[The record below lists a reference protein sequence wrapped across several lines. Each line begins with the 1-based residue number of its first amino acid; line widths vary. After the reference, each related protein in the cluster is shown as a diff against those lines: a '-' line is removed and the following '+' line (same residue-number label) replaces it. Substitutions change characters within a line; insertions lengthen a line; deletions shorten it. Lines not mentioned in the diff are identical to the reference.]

1 MSRSLSITCGLP
13 LLIAVAAG
21 GASYAQTTAPDAAS
35 AAASAAVGEIVVTA
49 QKRVERLQDVPV
61 TVSAVSGAA
70 LAQAGVKDLFEAVTL
85 VPGMVFSRAP
95 DDGIALTFRG
105 LGTVTRSAELEQSIA
120 LVEDGVPLAKGRLYS
135 TAFFDVNQM
144 EFIKGSEATLFG
156 KNSSLGAINVED
168 RQPGERPAFEG
179 SAGYEAV
186 DGGYTIDAAADIPL
200 SPKVQTRLAF
210 HDNDLDGWVHNDAT
224 NHNGPEQKDLG
235 FRAMLRAEP
244 NDRLTLTA
252 MYQYADNA
260 QIGYSMQLVGDIPAS
275 EGDGVLNDRTD
286 EYTSLTA
293 NHDSLHHT
301 RTDIAS
307 FKADWRAG
315 ADTLTSQTSLIH
327 YDLYYVDDL
336 DFSPDNTVAFVR
348 KERYDQVAQEF
359 RLSSPTGGRIDYQ
372 AGLFYLGS
380 HWKSSEDQHWAVPA
394 FPPPPD
400 PTSGQLFNGP
410 FTNLFTEDTST
421 YSAYA
426 SGDWRILDKLTLAGG
441 VRYSH
446 IEKDADYGRFNAAPL
461 TIWNTIANPPFD
473 LTPLK
478 HSANFFDGNASLRY
492 QLSHDVMAYVSYGH
506 GGKAGGYVETNTI
519 SVPPAALVNGKV
531 PAALVAANA
540 ALKDEIAQTFE
551 GGVKTL
557 LFDRTVRLN
566 LAAFRTDIRNFQ
578 DTVFTG
584 GSLGFI
590 TFNEPARSYGAE
602 ADGAWNVGHG
612 LELNGGFT
620 YAEATN
626 VIQPIDPATGA
637 PEVNAAGQ
645 PIYRRYQRSQAPKWI
660 YNLGAAYKRRLA
672 DDLDLQ
678 LTANLHHRGGMF
690 NQRQEE
696 YNSQPLTTLDLGAGL
711 GPANGPW
718 RLNISARNVANAI
731 SQDFASAP
739 PDPRFAAF
747 YGAYGASPNR
757 LRTVLISVEMKY

>member
-1 MSRSLSITCGLP
+1 MSNSLSMTYGLP
-13 LLIAVAAG
+13 LLLGAALG
-21 GASYAQTTAPDAAS
+21 GSAYAQTTAPDAATS
-35 AAASAAVGEIVVTA
+35 AVGEIVVTA

-61 TVSAVSGAA
+61 VVSAVSGTT
-70 LAQAGVKDLFEAVTL
+70 LAQSGVKDLFEAVTL
-85 VPGMVFSRAP
+85 VPGVVFSRAP
-95 DDGIALTFRG
+95 DDGIALSFRG

-156 KNSSLGAINVED
+156 KNSSLGAIDVED
-168 RQPGERPAFEG
+168 RQPGERASFQG

-186 DGGYTIDAAADIPL
+186 DGGYMIDAAGDAPL
-200 SPKVQTRLAF
+200 SPTVQTRLAF
-210 HDNDLDGWVHNDAT
+210 HDNDLNGWVHNDAT
-224 NHNGPEQKDLG
+224 NHNGPEQKDIGL
-235 FRAMLRAEP
+235 RAILRAEP

-252 MYQYADNA
+252 MYQYADNS

-275 EGDGVLNDRTD
+275 DGDGVLNDHTD
-286 EYTSLTA
+286 EYTSQTA

-327 YDLYYVDDL
+327 YNLYYVDDL
-336 DFSPDNTVAFVR
+336 DFSPDDTVTFVR
-348 KERYDQVAQEF
+348 KEHYDQVAQEF
-359 RLSSPTGGRIDYQ
+359 RLASPGGGRLNYQ
-372 AGLFYLGS
+372 SGLFYLGS
-380 HWKSSEDQHWAVPA
+380 HWKSSEDQLWAVAA

-400 PTSGQLFNGP
+400 PTSGQVFNGP
-410 FTNLFTEDTST
+410 FTNLFTEDTNT

-426 SGDWRILDKLTLAGG
+426 SGDWRILEKLTFAAG

-446 IEKDADYGRFNAAPL
+446 IDKDVDYGRVNAAPL

-473 LTPLK
+473 FTRLN
-478 HSANFFDGNASLRY
+478 HSADFFDGNASLRY
-492 QLSHDVMAYVSYGH
+492 QVTRDLMAYLSYGH
-506 GGKAGGYVETNTI
+506 GSKAGGYVETNSI
-519 SVPPAALVNGKV
+519 AVPPSALVDGKV

-540 ALKDEIAQTFE
+540 ALKDEIAQTYE

-557 LFDRTVRLN
+557 LFDRAVRLN

-590 TFNEPARSYGAE
+590 TFNDPARSYGAE
-602 ADGAWNVGHG
+602 ADGAWNVGRG

-620 YAEATN
+620 YAEATG

-660 YNLGAAYKRRLA
+660 YNLAATYERRVV
-672 DDLDLQ
+672 DDLDLR

-696 YNSQPLTTLDLGAGL
+696 YYSPPLTTLDLGAGI
-711 GPANGPW
+711 GPSGGPW
-718 RLNISARNVANAI
+718 RVNIIARNVANAV

-747 YGAYGASPNR
+747 YGAYAASPNR
-757 LRTVLISVEMKY
+757 LRTVMISAEVKY